1 MKNTSQFIQYST
13 VYRICF
19 FRALIQGPNVLERS
33 IIKVSLT
40 MMLHVDLSS
49 LCAYQIIFCFYSRNS
64 FRVIT
69 WHNAQNEP
77 LTHILYFSAF
87 TGHFGYL
94 LCADYNFHVAQSRAY
109 TQTRADQQNFIFF
122 PLRAKYSYARLTLC
136 ARYSHSLFKL
146 PSGDKTGRTG
156 AIANDTSSSRNTS
169 AIRFARC
176 ISCDTR
182 RKYCRQSINP
192 NVSRD

>member
-1 MKNTSQFIQYST
+1 MNLSR
-13 VYRICF
+13 VYRISRRLPDTLAICSVQITIF
-19 FRALIQGPNVLERS
+19 TSHRAARIRKRGR
-33 IIKVSLT
+33 T
-40 MMLHVDLSS
+40 
-49 LCAYQIIFCFYSRNS
+49 SR
-64 FRVIT
+64 
-69 WHNAQNEP
+69 
-77 LTHILYFSAF
+77 ILF
-87 TGHFGYL
+87 
-94 LCADYNFHVAQSRAY
+94 
-109 TQTRADQQNFIFF
+109 FF
-122 PLRAKYSYARLTLC
+122 PLRAKYSYARLTLY

-169 AIRFARC
+169 VRFARC